1 MEVVRF
7 RFDVVI
13 VESGEV
19 ARVRVWVPGIDEVD
33 VVIVVALLGWEK
45 EEGVN

>member
-33 VVIVVALLGWEK
+33 VVIVVLYFIALD
-45 EEGVN
+45 